1 MSIWSADRETKTYD
15 MKHMGVIK
23 AGQHMIHFG
32 GDKDR
37 LSDCLKAG
45 FSNLYSSK
53 ILKIKPSKMERFMQ
67 ELMVVTI
74 DTRESQTQ
82 STITLPTV
90 SYPFDVLFWCSIKYK
105 PIFSSPNSSQKK
117 QIL

>member
-23 AGQHMIHFG
+23 AGHHMIHFG

-45 FSNLYSSK
+45 FSNPYLSK
-53 ILKIKPSKMERFMQ
+53 IKIKPSKMERFMQ

-90 SYPFDVLFWCSIKYK
+90 SCSFYK
-105 PIFSSPNSSQKK
+105 LIF
-117 QIL
+117 

>member
-23 AGQHMIHFG
+23 AGHHMIDFG

-45 FSNLYSSK
+45 FSNPYSY
-53 ILKIKPSKMERFMQ
+53 Q
-67 ELMVVTI
+67 
-74 DTRESQTQ
+74 
-82 STITLPTV
+82 
-90 SYPFDVLFWCSIKYK
+90 KY
-105 PIFSSPNSSQKK
+105 
-117 QIL
+117 

>member
-23 AGQHMIHFG
+23 AGQHMIHLG

-45 FSNLYSSK
+45 FSNPYSSK

-90 SYPFDVLFWCSIKYK
+90 SYRCSILVFY
-105 PIFSSPNSSQKK
+105 
-117 QIL
+117 QI